1 MLRASLLDTLIP
13 EYDAVSSHAIRIAAS
28 PSHVYA
34 AARHANLG
42 NVPLVRLLMALR
54 SIPARFVPRRR
65 SAGPASAPPGADC
78 SIGTADFTLIAE
90 APGDEF
96 VFGIMGRFWTPAGG
110 VVATTAA
117 DFHRPPP
124 AGLAQGFWNFRVTA
138 CATDSELSTET
149 RVRCGDPVT
158 RRRFLR
164 YWRVIRLGS
173 GAIRTSALRHI
184 RRSAER
190 NAA

>member
-28 PSHVYA
+28 PSRVYA
-34 AARHANLG
+34 AARHADLG

-54 SIPARFVPRRR
+54 SIPASFVPRRR
-65 SAGPASAPPGADC
+65 SAGADC
-78 SIGTADFTLIAE
+78 SIGAADFTLIADV
-90 APGDEF
+90 PGDEF